1 MVRHIVDLPEPDGPT
16 TTSTSPLVTVRL
28 MSLRD
33 VQSTEVLF
41 DVGQF
46 D

>member
-16 TTSTSPLVTVRL
+16 TTSTSPLATVRS
-28 MSLRD
+28 MSLRTW
-33 VQSTEVLF
+33 STEALF